1 MFLNSL
7 ITSRTFQL
15 PWWVSGKESTCK
27 AGDMSSILGSGRSSG
42 EERGNLTPVSHGHK
56 SLVGYSPWGRKRVG
70 LNLATKQQVLS
81 VTRFQTWVQCWI
93 FLWWFYVRFVCLSF
107 LVLYFPCLLLRHSPV
122 LHTCVE
128 VIVRTLRM
136 AMLAFNVGFSRYRWF
151 EVVEL
156 SFLIILNM
164 CAACVFIFM
173 SLFTCF
179 FPSYMYQFW
188 FWQLLSF

>member
-1 MFLNSL
+1 MVTSL
-7 ITSRTFQL
+7 VVQWLRLWASSAGGVGSIPCQGKWSHM
-15 PWWVSGKESTCK
+15 PWGKVK
-27 AGDMSSILGSGRSSG
+27 K
-42 EERGNLTPVSHGHK
+42 EERNGNMMC
-56 SLVGYSPWGRKRVG
+56 LVKM
-70 LNLATKQQVLS
+70 
-81 VTRFQTWVQCWI
+81 WI

-122 LHTCVE
+122 LHTCVK

-188 FWQLLSF
+188 FWQLPSF